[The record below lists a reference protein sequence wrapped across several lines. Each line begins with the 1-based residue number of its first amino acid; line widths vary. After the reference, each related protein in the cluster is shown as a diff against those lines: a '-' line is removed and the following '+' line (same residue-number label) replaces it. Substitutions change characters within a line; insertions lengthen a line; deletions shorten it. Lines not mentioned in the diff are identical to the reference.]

1 MKMRATRVVCATLV
15 ASLLSAGAASAAGDR
30 QLADAAKKR
39 DGATVKRLLNDRAE
53 VNGRQPDGA
62 TALHWAAHWNE
73 IDMARLLVR
82 AGAEVNAANDFGV
95 TPLHLAC
102 TNASLAMVEA
112 LLEAGA
118 NPNLAMASGET
129 SLMTAARSGNVAVV
143 DVLLARG
150 ATLEAKES
158 TQGQTALMWAVA
170 EGHTDV
176 VRRLIERGAN
186 VNERSKRG
194 YTPLLFAAR
203 NGDLDLTNTLLS
215 QGANVNDAAP
225 DGATALLVSTVRGH
239 VPLAT
244 LLLEKGADPNADGAG
259 YTPLH
264 WASGSWE
271 TELTGPRGIV
281 LGRDE
286 EWVAL
291 RGLEG
296 RKIELVRALLA
307 RGAKPNVQVTRP
319 PPRVGFSVFRT
330 PILIGAT
337 PFFLAAMAGDAA
349 TMRVLADAGADPKMT
364 VKDGTT
370 PLMAASG
377 VARVLAESRVTATA
391 SFEAARVAWE
401 LGNDVNATNTA
412 LETAL
417 HGAAHIRGDALVQF
431 LADKGAKLD
440 AKNKRGETPL
450 VIAER
455 SVAAG
460 SAPVVE
466 RTSTGDLLRKLGA
479 QDADAT
485 DATKK

>member
-1 MKMRATRVVCATLV
+1 MKMRATRAVCLALLV
-15 ASLLSAGAASAAGDR
+15 LMVGLLSADAASAAGDR
-30 QLADAAKKR
+30 RLAEAAKKR
-39 DGATVKRLLNDRAE
+39 DAAAVKRLLNDRAD

-73 IDMARLLVR
+73 VETARLLVR
-82 AGAEVNAANDFGV
+82 AGADVNAANDFGV
-95 TPLHLAC
+95 TPLQLAA
-102 TNASLAMVEA
+102 TNASTAMVES

-129 SLMTAARSGNVAVV
+129 PLMTAARTGNVAVV
-143 DVLLARG
+143 DALLARG
-150 ATLEAKES
+150 AAIDAKES

-170 EGHTDV
+170 ERHTAV
-176 VRRLIERGAN
+176 ARRLIERGAN
-186 VNERSKRG
+186 LNERSKGG

-203 NGDLDLTNTLLS
+203 SGDLDLANALLS
-215 QGANVNDAAP
+215 GGANVNDAAP
-225 DGATALLVSTVRGH
+225 DGATPLLVSTVRGH
-239 VPLAT
+239 VDLAK
-244 LLLEKGADPNADGAG
+244 LFLEKGADPNADAAG
-259 YTPLH
+259 YTALH

-291 RGLEG
+291 RGLEE

-307 RGAKPNVQVTRP
+307 KGAKPNVQVTRP
-319 PPRVGFSVFRT
+319 PPRVGFSVFRA

-349 TMRVLADAGADPKMT
+349 TMRVLAEAGADPKLT

-377 VARVLAESRVTATA
+377 VARVLAESRVTAA
-391 SFEAARVAWE
+391 SSFEAAKVAVE

-412 LETAL
+412 SETAL
-417 HGAAHIRGDALVQF
+417 HGAAHIRADALVQF
-431 LADKGAKLD
+431 LADNGAKLD
-440 AKNKRGETPL
+440 VKNRRGETPL

-466 RTSTGDLLRKLGA
+466 RTSTGNLLRKLGA
-479 QDADAT
+479 Q
-485 DATKK
+485 